1 MRGTGVQ
8 LRRARDAGEFTDR
21 MRRLKERSGLTYR
34 ELEQRAQ
41 DRGEVLPRSTLSDV
55 LQRRSLPRPELLI
68 AFLHVCGVEDERE
81 IESWLETRIRIEGT
95 SGNRRRFRSKPL
107 AAAVIAVLLL
117 AVGLLAAGVWTLLPD
132 DGDGDG
138 EARTP
143 AAPAVRGWVEIR
155 PARTP
160 DLCLTEG
167 RDRSGAYANAIAAQR
182 PCKEAKPPHT
192 YLKPVHDG
200 PDAPHYIEWHHPAHG
215 TGCLTIRRSAPAK
228 GMLEPWDACSRSNK
242 DQHFHVEPAGAE
254 SRYRLRAEAT
264 SQCIG
269 ITDGDTRPEAEAVEK
284 PCTDGPDQQFLI
296 ENVA

>member
-1 MRGTGVQ
+1 MRVTGIR
-8 LRRARDAGEFTDR
+8 LRRKRDAGEFTDR

-55 LQRRSLPRPELLI
+55 LQRYSLPRPELLV
-68 AFLHVCGVEDERE
+68 AFLHACGVDQERE
-81 IESWLETRIRIEGT
+81 IQSWLETRSRIESALG
-95 SGNRRRFRSKPL
+95 SRRRLWSRPL
-107 AAAVIAVLLL
+107 VAAVAVIAVLLL
-117 AVGLLAAGVWTLLPD
+117 ATGTWTLLSD
-132 DGDGDG
+132 DEGK
-138 EARTP
+138 ARTP

-160 DLCLTEG
+160 HLCLTEG
-167 RDRSGAYANAIAAQR
+167 RDRSGAYTSAIAAQR

-200 PDAPHYIEWHHPAHG
+200 PDAPYYIEWHHPKHG
-215 TGCLTIRRSAPAK
+215 RGCLTIRRSAPAK
-228 GMLEPWDACSRSNK
+228 GMLEPWDACTRSNK
-242 DQHFHVEPAGAE
+242 DQHFRVEPAGTE

-269 ITDGDTRPEAEAVEK
+269 ITADDTRPEAEAVENR
-284 PCTDGPDQQFLI
+284 CTGGPDQQFLI